1 MRQKVITIAQQKG
14 GAGKTTLAAHT
25 AIALMQRGL
34 RVAVVDID
42 PQGSLSRWHAVREER
57 MGEGYTGLH
66 FSALSGWRVGSE
78 VSRLRR
84 NYDVILIDSPPH
96 VETEART
103 AIRSADLILVPV
115 QPSPTDVW
123 ATQATVALAQKEK
136 KPVMTVMNRVNANSK
151 IAGKLRSELSELSEN
166 HLGNRVA
173 FASAI
178 MEGKGVTELDPNS
191 QASKEVKALVEEI
204 IALFPED
211 VIEETKQERKE
222 RVLVSA

>member
-14 GAGKTTLAAHT
+14 GAGKTTLAAHLSV
-25 AIALMQRGL
+25 AMMQRGF

-42 PQGSLSRWHAVREER
+42 PQGSLSRWHDVREER

-78 VSRLRR
+78 VNRLRR
-84 NYDVILIDSPPH
+84 DYDVILIDSPPH

-103 AIRSADLILVPV
+103 AIRAADLILVPV

-123 ATQATVALAQKEK
+123 ATQATVTLAQKEK
-136 KPVMTVMNRVNANSK
+136 KPVLTIMNRVNAKSK
-151 IAGKLRSELSELSEN
+151 IAGRLRSELSELSDS

-178 MEGKGVTELDPNS
+178 LEGKGVTELDPKS
-191 QASKEVKALVEEI
+191 QASQEIKAIIEEVV
-204 IALFPED
+204 ALFPED
-211 VIEETKQERKE
+211 IVDESDNAKAT
-222 RVLVSA
+222 A